1 MTTEQHLTKKPRPVN
16 LNLFTFHYPITA
28 IASILH
34 RISGVILFLF
44 VPFLVWVLSL
54 TLASPDDFSSV
65 QHYLTLPVPKV
76 LVWVFLSGLIYHL
89 LAGMRHL
96 VMDFGV
102 GESLRGGR
110 VGAWVVTIF
119 SVILA
124 ILLGLWLW

>member
-1 MTTEQHLTKKPRPVN
+1 MTTEQHSTKKPRPVN
-16 LNLFTFHYPITA
+16 LNLFSFHYPITA

-44 VPFLVWVLSL
+44 VPFLVWALNL
-54 TLASPDDFSSV
+54 TLASPDDFSIV
-65 QHYLTLPVPKV
+65 QHTLNLPVIKF
-76 LVWVFLSGLIYHL
+76 LVWIFLSGLLYHL

-96 VMDFGV
+96 VMDFGI

-110 VGAWVVTIF
+110 FGAWAVTIL
-119 SVILA
+119 SVVLA